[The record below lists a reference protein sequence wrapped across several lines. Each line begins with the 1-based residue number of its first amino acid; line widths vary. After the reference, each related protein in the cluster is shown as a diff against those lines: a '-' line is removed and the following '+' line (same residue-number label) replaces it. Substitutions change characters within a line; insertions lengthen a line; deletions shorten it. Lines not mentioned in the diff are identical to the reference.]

1 MYCEYDQHVCGLF
14 AREEWIRFISE
25 TGFQARSV
33 PFEHSEIEP
42 ETGELFLGLKP
53 Q

>member
-1 MYCEYDQHVCGLF
+1 MCCENEQDVSGLF

-25 TGFQARSV
+25 AGFQARSV

-42 ETGELFLGLKP
+42 GTGELFLGLKP